1 MKKDINIPEVKN
13 VTVAI
18 IRKKNELDEHIWDVY
33 LMNSN
38 NHPIENILI
47 VSHGYG
53 ERNGSPV
60 KTSTLRHYFEELAA
74 HSSMITE
81 SIDPS
86 IFTLNNEFD
95 VTYYIGNQMYFKKFT
110 FVVGTITDEYLRSIP
125 VIGME
130 GILHS

>member
-13 VTVAI
+13 VTIAI
-18 IRKKNELDEHIWDVY
+18 VRKKNENDEFIWDVY

-38 NHPIENILI
+38 NHPIENILV

-53 ERNGSPV
+53 EKKGDIV
-60 KTSTLRHYFEELAA
+60 KTSTLRHYFEKLSA
-74 HSSMITE
+74 HSSMVTE

-86 IFTLNNEFD
+86 IFILNNEFG
-95 VTYYIGNQMYFKKFT
+95 VTFYVDGEMYFKKFT
-110 FVVGTITDEYLRSIP
+110 FVAGTIAEEYIRSIQ
-125 VIGME
+125 VLGME